1 MRKLSG
7 RVLALVLFVAPA
19 ALPQSANRIS
29 GKVTDPQGA
38 VLPGATVVA
47 SNVDTGIRSETT
59 TNASGIY
66 VFPSLD
72 PGNYTVEVTM
82 PSFATVRHEG
92 LVLIT
97 GQNLTVDAHLE
108 VAGVEETVT
117 VTGESPLITTSVS
130 SVRGVVENVQI
141 ENVPINTRDAQN
153 LALLVPGA
161 RRANQYDPTKA
172 RVPNVSFGPM
182 SSGRG
187 QLYTIDGCDNT
198 DDVVG
203 GLLQQVSMD
212 SVQEFEVVTARLSA
226 EYSRAGGGAIR
237 IITKSGTNEF
247 RGSVFEF
254 FRDKA
259 LNAETDAEELAG
271 TWKGP
276 FRRHQFGGNIGGPIV
291 KDKAFFFFTYERIQE
306 DVSDTLFLPPDV
318 EALYSPAFIE
328 EHGGLGTIEQPF
340 RRNYLTAKYTQQ
352 LNTKNRL
359 DVRYAL
365 EDNSRDGDLIGT
377 GRTNNATRDYAAIQT
392 NDFWSILGRFQ
403 TIIGANGLNEVV
415 FQGTDFVNV
424 IQGVTQHSYTEVGTP
439 SLTFP
444 TLVVGTNPSAP
455 QSTLQRKYQFRDN
468 FSWTLNEHSFKFGGD
483 VLRASQAGVDL
494 AVFLG
499 HGAFTYANDGDP
511 EDRAIQF
518 TQFAPFEPAN
528 VPNTAYGFYAQDDW
542 RVTDSLTLN
551 LGVRY
556 DVEIGALSNAGYG

>member
-1 MRKLSG
+1 MTKLSA
-7 RVLALVLFVAPA
+7 RLLSCTSLTLLLAST

-29 GKVTDPQGA
+29 GKVTDPQDA
-38 VLPGATVVA
+38 ILPGATVVA
-47 SNVDTGIRSETT
+47 THVETGIRSETT
-59 TNASGIY
+59 TNAAGIY

-72 PGNYTVEVTM
+72 PGNYTVDVTM
-82 PSFATVRHEG
+82 PGFANYRREG
-92 LVLIT
+92 LTLVT
-97 GQNLTVDAHLE
+97 GQSLTVDAGLD
-108 VAGVEETVT
+108 VAGVEETVN
-117 VTGESPLITTSVS
+117 VTGESPMITTQES

-172 RVPNVSFGPM
+172 RVPMVSFGTM

-187 QLYTIDGCDNT
+187 QLYTIDGGDNT

-259 LNAETDAEELAG
+259 LNAETQAEKDAG
-271 TWKGP
+271 TGKGP
-276 FRRHQFGGNIGGPIV
+276 FQRHQFGGNIGGPIIR
-291 KDKAFFFFTYERIQE
+291 DKAFFFFTYERIVE
-306 DVSDTLFLPPDV
+306 DLSDSLFLPPDV
-318 EALYSPAFIE
+318 APLYDPAFLE
-328 EHGGLGTIEQPF
+328 AHGGLGTIEQPF

-352 LNTKNRL
+352 LNPHNRL
-359 DVRYAL
+359 DVRYAY
-365 EDNSRDGDLIGT
+365 EDNSREGDLIGT
-377 GRTNNATRDYAAIQT
+377 GRTNNATRDNAAIQT

-403 TIIGANGLNEVV
+403 TIVGANGLNEFV

-424 IQGVTQHSYTEVGTP
+424 IQGVTQPAYDQVGAP
-439 SLTFP
+439 SQAFP
-444 TLVVGTNPSAP
+444 TLIVGTNTSAP

-468 FSWTLNEHSFKFGGD
+468 
-483 VLRASQAGVDL
+483 
-494 AVFLG
+494 
-499 HGAFTYANDGDP
+499 
-511 EDRAIQF
+511 
-518 TQFAPFEPAN
+518 
-528 VPNTAYGFYAQDDW
+528 
-542 RVTDSLTLN
+542 
-551 LGVRY
+551 
-556 DVEIGALSNAGYG
+556 